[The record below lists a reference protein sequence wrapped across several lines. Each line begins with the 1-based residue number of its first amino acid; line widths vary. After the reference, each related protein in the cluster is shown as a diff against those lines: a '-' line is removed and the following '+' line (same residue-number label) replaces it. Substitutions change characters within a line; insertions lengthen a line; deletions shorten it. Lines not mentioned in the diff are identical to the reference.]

1 MKRIVLRNAI
11 PADIGIIEKMNRM
24 QNQRDGTSYPVPA
37 MFNSD
42 GSLRQSIPVALIG
55 HVDGM
60 TRNALYVQRTGE
72 LMFAGCDPKATA
84 FARRDI
90 DALATLLTW
99 QGYGDLYCHVP
110 EDRVK
115 SIRKPLEAA
124 GFGDLRDR
132 KVPLVTFYKD
142 LRVSGGEE

>member
-1 MKRIVLRNAI
+1 MKRILLRNAL
-11 PADIGIIEKMNRM
+11 PDDVAIIEKMNRI
-24 QNQRDGTSYPVPA
+24 QNQRDGTNYPIPPF
-37 MFNSD
+37 FNSD
-42 GSLRQSIPVALIG
+42 GSLRASIPVALIG
-55 HVDGM
+55 HLNGM
-60 TRNALYVQRTGE
+60 TSNALYVQRTGE

-110 EDRVK
+110 ESRVK

-124 GFGDLRDR
+124 GFDNIMER
-132 KVPLVTFYKD
+132 KIPLVTFYKD
-142 LRVSGGEE
+142 LRKVG